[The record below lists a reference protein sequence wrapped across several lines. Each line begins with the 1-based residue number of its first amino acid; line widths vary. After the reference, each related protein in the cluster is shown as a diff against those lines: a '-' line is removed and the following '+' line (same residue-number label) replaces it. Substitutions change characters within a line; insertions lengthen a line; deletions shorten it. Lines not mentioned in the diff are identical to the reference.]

1 MFLVH
6 GFVSFWGV
14 RWGFCSFFAF
24 YLLPPDQADSVKVG
38 ESRAL
43 LLFLGGFVGGG
54 VFFFLWGSFFR
65 CLKPLTP
72 YGGGGGGE
80 ITIYIPISIN

>member
-6 GFVSFWGV
+6 GFVSFWGI

-38 ESRAL
+38 ESRAV
-43 LLFLGGFVGGG
+43 LLFFGGFVGGG
-54 VFFFLWGSFFR
+54 VFFLIMGFFLSLSQTSDAIWGR
-65 CLKPLTP
+65 
-72 YGGGGGGE
+72 GGG
-80 ITIYIPISIN
+80 